1 MRSLT
6 AIQTTT
12 VDRMS
17 SMTRSDALQCE
28 KIVRRHA
35 RTFTLASYFLPARKR
50 RAAFAFY
57 AFCREADDI
66 VDSEGSTDRRSV
78 AQRLQAHRR
87 ELTQALDGQPR
98 GPVFREVRWAQREFN
113 VSGDVLFELLDG
125 VARDVDPERYETWDD
140 LERYCEGVASTVG
153 VMCAQVFGIP
163 GGPRQQEIALG
174 HARTLGIAMQ
184 LTNILR
190 DVGEDARAG
199 RCYLPEEELA
209 RFSLSRGEVF
219 GNSALA
225 RDPRWHRLMRF
236 EVARARSLYDQAL
249 PGISMLSRD
258 SQRCAAACAIGY
270 AAILDALE
278 EIRYDSVSS
287 RASVGTIARLG
298 ILWDAW
304 RFKGRA
310 RASAS
315 A

>member
-1 MRSLT
+1 
-6 AIQTTT
+6 
-12 VDRMS
+12 MS
-17 SMTRSDALQCE
+17 HMSRSDALQCE
-28 KIVRRHA
+28 IIVRRHA
-35 RTFTLASYFLPARKR
+35 RTFTLASYFLPVRKR

-66 VDSEGSTDRRSV
+66 VDSSGAMDRRTV
-78 AQRLQAHRR
+78 AQRLQTYRR
-87 ELTQALDGQPR
+87 ELSEALDGRPR
-98 GPVFREVRWAQREFN
+98 GAVFREVRWAQREFN
-113 VSGDVLFELLDG
+113 VSADVLFDLLDG
-125 VARDVDPERYETWDD
+125 VSRDLEPEGYETWDD

-163 GGPRQQEIALG
+163 GGPAQQQIALG

-190 DVGEDARAG
+190 DIGEDARTG

-209 RFSLSRGEVF
+209 RFSLTRSELF
-219 GNSALA
+219 ENSALA
-225 RDPRWHRLMRF
+225 RDPRWHRLMTF
-236 EVARARSLYDQAL
+236 EIARARSLYDQAL
-249 PGISMLSRD
+249 PGISMLSSD

-278 EIRYDSVSS
+278 QIRYDSVSS

-304 RFKGRA
+304 RFKGRL
-310 RASAS
+310 RATA
-315 A
+315 

>member
-1 MRSLT
+1 
-6 AIQTTT
+6 
-12 VDRMS
+12 MS
-17 SMTRSDALQCE
+17 RSDALQCE
-28 KIVRRHA
+28 RIVRRHA

-66 VDSEGSTDRRSV
+66 VDSAGDTDRRTV
-78 AQRLQAHRR
+78 AKLLQTHRR
-87 ELTQALDGQPR
+87 ELSEALEGRPR
-98 GPVFREVRWAQREFN
+98 GPVFREVRWAQREFQ
-113 VSGDVLFELLDG
+113 VSGEVLFELLDG
-125 VARDVDPERYETWDD
+125 VARDVDPESYNTWDD

-163 GGPRQQEIALG
+163 GGPRQQETALG

-209 RFSLSRGEVF
+209 RFSLTRREVF
-219 GNSALA
+219 ENPALA
-225 RDPRWHRLMRF
+225 RDPRWHRLMTF
-236 EVARARSLYDQAL
+236 EIARARSLYDQAL
-249 PGISMLSRD
+249 PGISMLSPD

-278 EIRYDSVSS
+278 QIRYDSVSS
-287 RASVGTIARLG
+287 RASVGNIARLG

-304 RFKGRA
+304 RFRGRS
-310 RASAS
+310 RATA
-315 A
+315 